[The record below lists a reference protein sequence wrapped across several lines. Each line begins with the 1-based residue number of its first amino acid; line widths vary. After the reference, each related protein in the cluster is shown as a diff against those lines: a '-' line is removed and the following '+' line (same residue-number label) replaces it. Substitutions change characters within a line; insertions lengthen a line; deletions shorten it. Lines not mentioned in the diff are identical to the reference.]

1 MTSGMLRTPRPIN
14 AALCVNK
21 NMRNVAVILLMFL
34 SVGCTRTE
42 NGIVFGTPDYE
53 KRDIS
58 VSDVD
63 LSILRKADEL
73 LSNEAQWD
81 KSSVRKCSESHRLS
95 LYCALEKASVEIMG
109 KYVHRQA
116 GLQEVRFVIDDKY
129 KSRWKV
135 HRLADFNT
143 HPDTTFSDV
152 KLVLK
157 EAIISVEGKLTHNIY
172 MTPLVNSTKLSGNQK

>member
-1 MTSGMLRTPRPIN
+1 MLRTPRPIN

-81 KSSVRKCSESHRLS
+81 KSSSRLES
-95 LYCALEKASVEIMG
+95 
-109 KYVHRQA
+109 
-116 GLQEVRFVIDDKY
+116 D
-129 KSRWKV
+129 
-135 HRLADFNT
+135 
-143 HPDTTFSDV
+143 
-152 KLVLK
+152 
-157 EAIISVEGKLTHNIY
+157 
-172 MTPLVNSTKLSGNQK
+172 